1 VAVITV
7 SRQCGSGGREIA
19 RAVADILGATY
30 VDRHLISEA
39 ARRLGVAEELVA
51 VRDERV
57 EGITEKLI
65 DAVALAFTGTRSTG
79 EGRQPGVA
87 GGLTDVETVAATR
100 GVVREVAATGNAVF
114 LGRGSQMVLRD
125 NPRALHVHIIAPL
138 PQRIQTIA
146 RREGLSAEGAR
157 RFISRVEEERAN
169 YLRTH
174 YQVDWANP
182 QIYHAV
188 LNTGLLSH
196 ALAAHAIALLTTAL
210 DESQPLVQTRSY
222 AGQTFEQVAESLSIM
237 REAARSSLERYR
249 HRL

>member
-1 VAVITV
+1 MAVVTV

-39 ARRLGVAEELVA
+39 ARRIGVAENLVA

-65 DAVALAFTGTRSTG
+65 DAVALAFTGPRSTS
-79 EGRQPGVA
+79 ESRQPGVA

-100 GVVREVAATGNAVF
+100 RVVREVATAGNAVL
-114 LGRGSQMVLRD
+114 LGRGSQMILRD

-146 RREGLSAEGAR
+146 RREGIPAEGAR
-157 RFISRVEEERAN
+157 RLIARVEEERAN

-182 QIYHAV
+182 QIYHVV
-188 LNTGLLSH
+188 LNTGLLTH
-196 ALAAHAIALLTTAL
+196 ALAAHAIVLLATAL
-210 DESQPLVQTRSY
+210 DGSQPLAQTKGY
-222 AGQTFEQVAESLSIM
+222 AG
-237 REAARSSLERYR
+237 
-249 HRL
+249 